1 MTDIAATD
9 GRGGR
14 EGEAAEATAKVRVVR
29 CSVLDLGSNSFHVLV
44 ADLDGRSLVP
54 VAREREMLH
63 LGRAVAAHGALPED
77 DIVRAER
84 TVAHL
89 STLARRSGSVEHLAV
104 ATAALRDAAN
114 GPEVLTRLTEAAGAP
129 VRTLSGEAEAEMAY
143 RGVRAGVAI
152 GAEPVL
158 VLDLGGGSLELAVG
172 TGAQVAWAASTPLG
186 ASRLTGL
193 LEDDPP
199 RKRDLKR
206 VRATVDEHLDA
217 HVATI
222 TGHAPATV
230 VAVGGAVRALARV
243 VAARRGAWLPT
254 SLNQVRMTRVE
265 LEEAGD
271 RLCAL
276 DLADRQQ
283 VEGMKSRRADHLHV
297 AAVVVEQVLARL
309 GVDEVVVSDWGLREG
324 VLLATHDA
332 ATDGPAAAPPSAQ
345 QLRADEVARLRA
357 TFPTDDRHLTHL
369 AVLAGQLFDALRDV
383 HGLDD
388 GDRELLLH
396 AARLHDMGETV
407 ALRRHPE
414 HGAYLLVHAELRG
427 FDPDEIGTLATL
439 VRFHRSRGIREDAV
453 PFAELE
459 PATQDRTRRLLPL
472 LQIADR
478 CDRTGDR
485 ATREITV
492 VRDRDGVTLEPVGS
506 PLPVAPLELERTAA
520 LFERTF
526 GVPLTFAAAVATTPS
541 AGATS

>member
-1 MTDIAATD
+1 M
-9 GRGGR
+9 
-14 EGEAAEATAKVRVVR
+14 R

-63 LGRAVAAHGALPED
+63 LGRVVAAHGALPEA

-104 ATAALRDAAN
+104 ATAALRDADN
-114 GPEVLTRLTEAAGAP
+114 GTEVLARLTEAAGAP
-129 VRTLSGEAEAEMAY
+129 VRVLSGEDEAAMAY
-143 RGVRAGVAI
+143 RGVRAGVAV

-172 TGAQVAWAASTPLG
+172 TAGEVTWAASTPLG

-193 LEDDPP
+193 VEQDPP
-199 RKRDLKR
+199 RKRDLKL
-206 VRATVDEHLDA
+206 VRTTVDEHLEP
-217 HVATI
+217 HVATLRD
-222 TGHAPATV
+222 HAAPTV

-243 VAARRGAWLPT
+243 AAAARAAWLPA
-254 SLNQVRMTRVE
+254 SLNQVRVTRTE
-265 LEEAGD
+265 LQELRD
-271 RLCAL
+271 RLVGL
-276 DLADRQQ
+276 DLDARQQ

-297 AAVVVEQVLARL
+297 AAVVVAQVLDRL
-309 GVDEVVVSDWGLREG
+309 DIDEVGVSDWGLREG

-332 ATDGPAAAPPSAQ
+332 VTDGPTPAPPSAA

-383 HGLDD
+383 HGLGDT
-388 GDRELLLH
+388 DRELLLH
-396 AARLHDMGETV
+396 AARLHDLGETV

-427 FDPDEIGTLATL
+427 FDPDEVGTLASL
-439 VRFHRSRGIREDAV
+439 VRFHRSRGIREDEA
-453 PFAELE
+453 PFAAL
-459 PATQDRTRRLLPL
+459 PSDVQDRIRRLLPL

-485 ATREITV
+485 GTREITV
-492 VRDRDGVTLEPVGS
+492 VRDHDGVTLEPVGS

-526 GVPLTFAAAVATTPS
+526 GVPLTFAEAVATAPTG
-541 AGATS
+541 GAS